1 MKALPEKVLP
11 LVVKRIF
18 TNVIVPIWKKK
29 VFRKQGGGA
38 VLLLWPFNYP
48 PLALRA
54 KNEEIWR
61 PITRK
66 I

>member
-29 VFRKQGGGA
+29 SFQKTGWWCG
-38 VLLLWPFNYP
+38 PFA
-48 PLALRA
+48 LAY
-54 KNEEIWR
+54 
-61 PITRK
+61 
-66 I
+66 